1 MATIQDVAQHAGV
14 SIATVSRVLNG
25 TTYVNEEVAARV
37 RAAVKELH
45 YQPSRAAQALRANR
59 SKIIGLLISDIQ
71 NPFFTALIR
80 GVEDVANRNGYS
92 LILCNSDENPHKEQ
106 QYIEVLCAERVAG
119 AIVVPT
125 SENPQK
131 LRLFREHEIP
141 FVSVDRRVKDRT
153 TDAILIDNVSGA
165 YEAVKHLIANG
176 YRRIGAITGPVSTTT
191 GRERLEGYRKALR
204 EEGLACDPELE
215 CIDDFKSGGG
225 RKCANTLLDLEPS
238 VDALFVANN
247 LMTLGALEAIHERH
261 LRVPEDIAIVGFDEM
276 PWAALSSISLTTVT
290 QPVYELGSTAAL
302 RLFQRLHDPVI
313 STRQEI
319 ILSPVLQVR
328 DSTRPRSSIPSEH
341 TDR

>member
-59 SKIIGLLISDIQ
+59 SRIIGLLISDIQ

-80 GVEDVANRNGYS
+80 GVEDVANRNKYS

-125 SENPQK
+125 SENAQK
-131 LRLFREHEIP
+131 LRMFREHEIP

-153 TDAILIDNVSGA
+153 TDAILIDNVNGA

-176 YRRIGAITGPVSTTT
+176 YRRIGVITGPVSTTT
-191 GRERLEGYRKALR
+191 GRERLEGYRKALQ
-204 EEGLACDPELE
+204 EAGIAYDPTLE
-215 CIDDFKSGGG
+215 RIDDFKSRGGHA
-225 RKCANTLLDLEPS
+225 CANALLDLEQP
-238 VDALFVANN
+238 VDALFVTNN

-261 LRVPEDIAIVGFDEM
+261 LRIPDDVAIVGFDEM

-302 RLFQRLHDPVI
+302 RLFQRLQDPLAF
-313 STRQEI
+313 TRQEI
-319 ILSPVLQVR
+319 MLSPVLQVR
-328 DSTRPRSSIPSEH
+328 DSTRPKISAEH
-341 TDR
+341 TGL